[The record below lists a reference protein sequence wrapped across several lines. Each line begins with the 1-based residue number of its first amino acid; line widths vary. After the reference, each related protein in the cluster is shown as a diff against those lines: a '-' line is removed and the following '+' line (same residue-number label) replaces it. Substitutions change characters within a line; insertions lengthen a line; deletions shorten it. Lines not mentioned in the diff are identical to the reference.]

1 MIVRVAAG
9 IVASLLFASP
19 LHAQTPAGPP
29 QGGARTADAAP
40 PAALDTLPSFGS
52 LFLNVG
58 RDFRQLPSRETALIL
73 GAAGGLTLAARR
85 YDTDLTRRVSTSPA
99 LDTAFEAGDQMGGGL
114 AQVGGA
120 FATFAIG
127 RMVRSPRL
135 AGVGADLVRAQIVNT
150 VLTQGLKLAVGRTR
164 PNGGAFSFPS
174 GHTSS
179 SFATA
184 AVLQRHF
191 GWKAGGAAFALA
203 GYVAGSRLQE
213 NKHYL
218 SDGIFGAAIGIV
230 AARTVTIGRGTSK
243 LAVTPFSVPRGGG
256 IGFTWVGAR

>member
-9 IVASLLFASP
+9 IVASLLFASS
-19 LHAQTPAGPP
+19 LHAQTPAG
-29 QGGARTADAAP
+29 AP
-40 PAALDTLPSFGS
+40 RAGPAPATVAVPATPDPLPSFGS
-52 LFLNVG
+52 LFLNLG
-58 RDFRQLPSRETALIL
+58 RDLRQLPSRETALIL
-73 GAAGGLTLAARR
+73 GAAGGLTLATRR
-85 YDTDLTRRVSTSPA
+85 YDARLTRLVSTTPA
-99 LDTAFEAGDQMGGGL
+99 LDTAFEPGDQMGGGV

-127 RMVRSPRL
+127 RMVRSPRM
-135 AGVGADLVRAQIVNT
+135 ARVGSDLVRAQIVNT
-150 VLTQGLKLAVGRTR
+150 VLTHGLKMAVGRTR
-164 PNGGAFSFPS
+164 PDGGAFSFPS

-191 GWKAGGAAFALA
+191 GWKAGVPAFGLA
-203 GYVAGSRLQE
+203 GYIAGSRLQE
-213 NKHYL
+213 NRHYL

-243 LAVTPFSVPRGGG
+243 LAVAPFAVPRGGG
-256 IGFTWVGAR
+256 IGFTWIGAR